1 MGILL
6 EKYREKFE
14 TSYILAG
21 ITADVAQ
28 LERAYLRNDSRGM
41 KRNVMQIIRKLEKVK
56 KSL

>member
-1 MGILL
+1 MGVLL

-14 TSYILAG
+14 TSYNLAG

-28 LERAYLRNDSRGM
+28 LERAYIRGDARGI
-41 KRNVMQIIRKLEKVK
+41 KKNITQIIRKLDKIK

>member
-1 MGILL
+1 MGKLL

-28 LERAYLRNDSRGM
+28 LERAYLRSDARGM
-41 KRNVMQIIRKLEKVK
+41 KRNVTQIIRKLEKVK
-56 KSL
+56 KFL